1 MYFGDSLSSLENLH
15 QVTLIRDLYDL
26 EGISKLAS
34 PAITSN
40 RSLLCP
46 GSFHALIT
54 GLHSCVMRVSEWA
67 DTERSHVVAEAAP
80 VLTPSAIL

>member
-15 QVTLIRDLYDL
+15 QVTLIHNLCDL
-26 EGISKLAS
+26 EGVSKLAS
-34 PAITSN
+34 PAVRSN

-54 GLHSCVMRVSEWA
+54 GLHSCILRVSEWA